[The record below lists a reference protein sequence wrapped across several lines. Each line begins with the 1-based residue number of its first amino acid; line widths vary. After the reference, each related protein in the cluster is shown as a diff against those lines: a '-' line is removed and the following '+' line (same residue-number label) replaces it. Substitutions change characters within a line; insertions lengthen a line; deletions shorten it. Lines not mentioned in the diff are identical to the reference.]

1 MNKLLMRANKKIG
14 VSNAAALLIGV
25 SLIGQILGFLRYKM
39 VNANFS
45 ELGPQSTDAY
55 FAAFKIPD
63 FFFFTLAAG
72 ALGVAFIPILA
83 ERLEKGDR
91 KSVWELTSSLM
102 NLLSVVMFVVGV
114 IMFVFAEPLI
124 SHVVAPNLPAEQLHN
139 AVTIMRFISFNPML
153 FAISGV
159 ITSTQQTFGRFFFY
173 AVGPIFYNLS
183 IIVSIFV
190 FRNNIG
196 LIGLG
201 IGALIGAVLQLT
213 IAFLGMADTGFTW
226 KPTIMWKSRDFKQ
239 ILRQLPPR
247 SIDQGVDS
255 INSIVETNLATR
267 LGLGNITYY
276 ENAYILHTTPML
288 VIGTTIA
295 TAAFPKLTERLASGR
310 TDLFRK
316 DFLQILRA
324 IIWITVP
331 VVVITYFAR
340 GYLARLIFARGS
352 NEIGLILGYLAIAI
366 LFRTIYSIISRWFYA
381 QKDTITPLVVSFFAI
396 AFNICLA
403 VVLSRKEAYGIA
415 GLAIAQS
422 TVAFAEV
429 MILVSIMCVRD
440 RKLFDARFFGGLT
453 RIVSVTGF
461 SVVATFVMMRY
472 LPLQASDTGL
482 ILGVKLAVISSVT
495 LITHLVMSSVFNLN
509 EADAVLSRIKKVI
522 YKPIRIS

>member
-1 MNKLLMRANKKIG
+1 MRANKKIG

-124 SHVVAPNLPAEQLHN
+124 SRIVAPNLPPEQLRN

-153 FAISGV
+153 FAVAGV

-173 AVGPIFYNLS
+173 AVGPIFYNLA
-183 IIVSIFV
+183 IIISIFV

-196 LIGLG
+196 LVGLG
-201 IGALIGAVLQLT
+201 IGALIGAVLQLGV
-213 IAFLGMADTGFTW
+213 AFLGMADTGFKW
-226 KPTIMWKSRDFKQ
+226 KPTIMWKSKDFKQ

-267 LGLGNITYY
+267 LGLGNVTYY

-331 VVVITYFAR
+331 VVVITYFTR

-352 NEIGLILGYLAIAI
+352 SEIGLILGYLSIAI
-366 LFRTIYSIISRWFYA
+366 FFRTIYSIISRWFYA
-381 QKDTITPLVVSFFAI
+381 QKDTITPLIVSFFAI
-396 AFNICLA
+396 AFNIFLA
-403 VVLSRKEAYGIA
+403 VVLSREEAYGIA

-429 MILVSIMCVRD
+429 MILVLIMCVRD
-440 RKLFDARFFGGLT
+440 RKLFDARFLGGLV
-453 RIVSVTGF
+453 RILSVTGF
-461 SVVATFVMMRY
+461 SIVATFVMLGY
-472 LPLQASDTGL
+472 LPLQVADTGL
-482 ILGVKLAVISSVT
+482 VLGVKLAVISSVT
-495 LITHLVMSSVFNLN
+495 LITHLIMSSVFNLN
-509 EADAVLSRIKKVI
+509 EANAVMSRVKKTI
-522 YKPIRIS
+522 YRPIRIN